1 MIENAFKHG
10 VSNNLPS
17 FIRICITYDKTEV
30 HCRIE
35 NSYFPKNG
43 QDKSGSGIGLVNLE
57 KRLELIYPESYSFRH
72 GQEGR
77 FTNTNWSEMKLT
89 CAIIDDEPLAASLLE
104 SYALKTPFLELKGKY
119 NSALNAMDALHN
131 EPVQVL
137 FLDIQMPELSGMEFS
152 KMLPAETKV
161 IFTTAFE
168 QYAVDSYRVNA
179 LDYLLKP
186 ISYSDFLKAAQKAC
200 DWFESHQ
207 RKTEEPITGTANE
220 NEVERIFV
228 KTEYKLVQIELN
240 QILYIEG
247 LKDYVKIYLEDE
259 ARPILSLISMKMVED
274 MLPSNRFIRVHRS
287 FIVQPE
293 KIKVIERNRIVFG
306 KEYIPISDNYKQK
319 FFDFLAQ
326 HSILLAK

>member
-1 MIENAFKHG
+1 M
-10 VSNNLPS
+10 
-17 FIRICITYDKTEV
+17 
-30 HCRIE
+30 
-35 NSYFPKNG
+35 
-43 QDKSGSGIGLVNLE
+43 
-57 KRLELIYPESYSFRH
+57 
-72 GQEGR
+72 
-77 FTNTNWSEMKLT
+77 T

-104 SYALKTPFLELKGKY
+104 SYAMKTPFLEVKGKY
-119 NSALNAMDALHN
+119 NSALNAMNSLHN
-131 EPVQVL
+131 VPVQVL

-152 KMLPAETKV
+152 KMLPPETKV

-186 ISYSDFLKAAQKAC
+186 ISYSDFLKAAQKAYQ
-200 DWFESHQ
+200 WFELLQ
-207 RKTEEPITGTANE
+207 RKNEEPAVTSGTE

-240 QILYIEG
+240 RILYIEG
-247 LKDYVKIYLEDE
+247 LKDYVKIYLEGE
-259 ARPILSLISMKMVED
+259 THPVLSLISMKMVED
-274 MLPSNRFIRVHRS
+274 MLPSSRFVRVHRS
-287 FIVQPE
+287 YIVQPE

-326 HSILLAK
+326 HSILLTK